1 MKWSFWGE
9 WCFFTKFWKFY
20 TKSNI
25 FNNILHKTFVFYCR
39 HLLLNNELSV
49 FVFVIVMDKSRFC
62 TLRWTFRPS
71 FGLLLKLG
79 APKNKIENIL
89 FAWNFHIILHNNLI
103 LNFWRKSCNSCV
115 FLNHKAIPGTF
126 PSWLKAALGK
136 QGIYLLLS
144 VGITRNLSQKH
155 QQISPIFFHSFPVFI
170 SLYGYF
176 ARKTYIFM
184 KAWPMYYNVK
194 ANIGWIVTCVLPIIF
209 RHIWPQN
216 MRPILN
222 TVIYYIIFI

>member
-39 HLLLNNELSV
+39 HLLLNNELSM

-155 QQISPIFFHSFPVFI
+155 QQISPIFFILSQFSSVYMDI
-170 SLYGYF
+170 SLV
-176 ARKTYIFM
+176 KPIFLWKHGLCTTM
-184 KAWPMYYNVK
+184 LKQTSVELSH
-194 ANIGWIVTCVLPIIF
+194 VCC
-209 RHIWPQN
+209 Q
-216 MRPILN
+216 
-222 TVIYYIIFI
+222 